1 MKQKPRPSGR
11 VPASPFIQFEAY
23 KFSVERYLRL
33 RIRLRPK
40 GYGGQEFYVGSAG
53 TCPQPSPYHLSQK
66 EKRTARAI
74 FFRFSFLSSGF
85 RRVSHQAFTP

>member
-11 VPASPFIQFEAY
+11 VPASPFIQFETY
-23 KFSVERYLRL
+23 QFSAGRYLRL

-40 GYGGQEFYVGSAG
+40 GYGGQEFYFVSAG
-53 TCPQPSPYHLSQK
+53 ICPQPSPRPLSQREK
-66 EKRTARAI
+66 EAARAI
-74 FFRFSFLSSGF
+74 LVRFNFLSSGF